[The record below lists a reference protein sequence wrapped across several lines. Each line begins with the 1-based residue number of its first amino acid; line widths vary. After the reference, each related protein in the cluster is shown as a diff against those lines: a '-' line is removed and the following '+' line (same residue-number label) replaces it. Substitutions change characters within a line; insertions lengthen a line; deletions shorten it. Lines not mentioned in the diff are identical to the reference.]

1 MISLLHIMS
10 KINIYNK
17 VLPTILCNEIIKK
30 FDNYD
35 IESQTIHNIQMYEY
49 KMPIQEQSW
58 ERVEKGLLKIL
69 LNCLLKTSNIENLT
83 LDSFYIQKYVT
94 NDKLFIDS
102 YNTKLSRFNKL
113 TFIIYLSEFKLAEVK
128 IIKDKTVELKEINK
142 GSLIIIPEDI
152 NYSYQHELHK
162 GNNYIITGQLRSNN
176 NNTIG
181 RMVHND
187 YFNPSF

>member
-1 MISLLHIMS
+1 MS
-10 KINIYNK
+10 YIYNK
-17 VLPTILCNEIIKK
+17 VVPPVLCNEIIKK
-30 FDNYD
+30 CNNYD
-35 IESQTIHNIQMYEY
+35 IEGQIIHNIQMYEY
-49 KMPIQEQSW
+49 KIPVQEQSW
-58 ERVEKGLLKIL
+58 ERVEKSLLKIL
-69 LNCLLKTSNIENLT
+69 LNCLLKTSNLENLT

-102 YNTKLSRFNKL
+102 YNTKLSRFNKF

-128 IIKDKTVELKEINK
+128 IIKDKTVDLKEINQ

-181 RMVHND
+181 RTEHND